1 MKRLILIRHA
11 KSSWDNDV
19 SDLNRPLSNRGYSDA
34 QIMSGIYNNLN
45 INVDNIFSSP
55 ALRTQQTAEIFLKN
69 INRINLN
76 NYKLDHKLYDFI
88 GNNVEIFI
96 KNLDNII
103 DSVMI
108 FTHNNSCNNILSK
121 FSNIKGLMV
130 PTCGILIF
138 EFDVSLWE
146 NINSGKCN
154 YYFPK
159 NFK

>member
-55 ALRTQQTAEIFLKN
+55 ALRTQQTAEIFFKKINTEN
-69 INRINLN
+69 IN
-76 NYKLDHKLYDFI
+76 NYNIDSTLYDFI
-88 GNNVEIFI
+88 GNGVEKFI
-96 KNLDNII
+96 KNLDNSLQ
-103 DSVMI
+103 SVMI

-121 FSNIKGLMV
+121 FSNIKGLLV

-138 EFDVSLWE
+138 EFDVSLWTDIK
-146 NINSGKCN
+146 NGKCT

-159 NFK
+159 NFR

>member
-11 KSSWDNDV
+11 KSSWDNNV

-55 ALRTQQTAEIFLKN
+55 ALRTQQTAEIFFKKINAEN
-69 INRINLN
+69 IN
-76 NYKLDHKLYDFI
+76 NYNIDSTLYDFI
-88 GNNVEIFI
+88 GNGVEKFI
-96 KNLDNII
+96 KNLDNSLQ
-103 DSVMI
+103 SVMI

-121 FSNIKGLMV
+121 FSNIKGLLV

-138 EFDVSLWE
+138 EFDVSLWK

-154 YYFPK
+154 YFFPK

>member
-11 KSSWDNDV
+11 KSSWDNNV
-19 SDLNRPLSNRGYSDA
+19 SDLNRPLSNKGYSDA

-55 ALRTQQTAEIFLKN
+55 ALRTQQTAEIFFKKINAEN
-69 INRINLN
+69 IN
-76 NYKLDHKLYDFI
+76 NYNIDSTLYDFI
-88 GNNVEIFI
+88 GNGVEKFI
-96 KNLDNII
+96 KNLDNSLQ
-103 DSVMI
+103 SVMI

-121 FSNIKGLMV
+121 FSNIKGLLV

-154 YYFPK
+154 YFFPK